1 MKKYSFTIA
10 GKKYEV
16 EIASVNGGN
25 AEVSVNGKSYTV
37 ALDNA
42 PACQPESAQA
52 CQPEEPQ
59 ASSCHSEEPK
69 APSCHSE
76 EPKASPCHSEEPKA
90 PKESP
95 SPSGIETA
103 VPSPMQGT
111 VVEVKVAEGQ
121 AVKSGDTLIVIE
133 SMKMEVE
140 IASTADG
147 VVKAVKVSKGDQ
159 LEEGQT
165 VVIVA

>member
-16 EIASVNGGN
+16 EIASIEGGT

-37 ALDNA
+37 ALDGA
-42 PACQPESAQA
+42 ETCR
-52 CQPEEPQ
+52 
-59 ASSCHSEEPK
+59 SEEP
-69 APSCHSE
+69 E
-76 EPKASPCHSEEPKA
+76 A
-90 PKESP
+90 PKESVP
-95 SPSGIETA
+95 QAAPSHSGSAPESVPQASPSGKETA

-111 VVEVKVAEGQ
+111 VVEVKVTEGQ
-121 AVKSGDTLIVIE
+121 AVKSGDTVIVIE

>member
-16 EIASVNGGN
+16 EIASIEGGN
-25 AEVSVNGKSYTV
+25 ASVSVNGKSYTV
-37 ALDNA
+37 TLDGALEAASGPAAEA
-42 PACQPESAQA
+42 PSAPSHSEDLQASASHSGPAPESA
-52 CQPEEPQ
+52 PQ
-59 ASSCHSEEPK
+59 AS
-69 APSCHSE
+69 
-76 EPKASPCHSEEPKA
+76 
-90 PKESP
+90 
-95 SPSGIETA
+95 PSGKETA

-121 AVKSGDTLIVIE
+121 AVKSGDTVIVIE

-165 VVIVA
+165 VVIIA

>member
-52 CQPEEPQ
+52 C
-59 ASSCHSEEPK
+59 
-69 APSCHSE
+69 HSE
-76 EPKASPCHSEEPKA
+76 EPKASSCHSEEPKA

>member
-52 CQPEEPQ
+52 CQPEEPK
-59 ASSCHSEEPK
+59 ASP
-69 APSCHSE
+69 CHSE
-76 EPKASPCHSEEPKA
+76 EPKASSCHSEEPKA

-121 AVKSGDTLIVIE
+121 AVKSGETLIVIE

>member
-16 EIASVNGGN
+16 EIASIEGGN
-25 AEVSVNGKSYTV
+25 ASVSVNGKSYTV
-37 ALDNA
+37 ALDGA
-42 PACQPESAQA
+42 QVCHSGPDPESVPQASPSHSGPAPESA
-52 CQPEEPQ
+52 PQ
-59 ASSCHSEEPK
+59 V
-69 APSCHSE
+69 
-76 EPKASPCHSEEPKA
+76 
-90 PKESP
+90 
-95 SPSGIETA
+95 SPSGKETA

-121 AVKSGDTLIVIE
+121 AVKSGDTVIVIE

-165 VVIVA
+165 VVIIA

>member
-52 CQPEEPQ
+52 CQPEEPK
-59 ASSCHSEEPK
+59 ASSCHSEEPQ
-69 APSCHSE
+69 
-76 EPKASPCHSEEPKA
+76 A

>member
-37 ALDNA
+37 ALDSA

-59 ASSCHSEEPK
+59 ASP
-69 APSCHSE
+69 CHSE

-159 LEEGQT
+159 LEEGQP